1 MPFGGQRLGLN
12 RIEWLCVALI
22 GIVSG
27 MTLFQS
33 LASAQVATGDST
45 VNPAQEPRWW
55 GYDPKAASVPFPYIY
70 EPTNSWVYPEIDR
83 QIALGNLSELAFLSR
98 PLPRS
103 LIAARVAEALA
114 SGRRSTGLD
123 RLARELAWEGRMMGL
138 GFAYRDSRPMITIGP
153 PESQVKLNGA
163 LGAGGAFTLD
173 APPDFNEKTFASIR
187 GLYWHPS
194 GFSMSG
200 EYMVTQIPNAEAFGD
215 PVVSDTEIQLWVP
228 RASIAWHGSVF
239 EVWLGRENQRW
250 GPGRS
255 GGLLLGG
262 GTDPYTQLSARVH
275 AGTFA
280 TLSAVHGWLSQA
292 RGQYMAFHRVELNLG
307 KGLRFGVGEGVR
319 YDGQAPEPLY
329 VLNLMPYAVVER
341 ILTAES
347 NASAAERDSLT
358 RSNYIADVDLYWR
371 FASGWAAYGELMVD
385 DLKPSGDG
393 PTRLAYQLGFTRAH
407 EGWTL
412 QTEYTQV
419 YNYTYQVFYNRN
431 FVHRGEVLGYP
442 LGADVGNLNLWADLE
457 LNLAWSVGA
466 SAHHTRTGEGN
477 GAGAWCNPEQATDN
491 PFGTNCQ
498 TFGEASGSQF
508 AGIVERSVGF
518 TGSVTLAPRDN
529 VRFEGQAGV
538 DFVQNADHVDGAS
551 RTRPLGRVL
560 ATWRW

>member
-1 MPFGGQRLGLN
+1 MTFGGQRLWSNGLGV
-12 RIEWLCVALI
+12 LLF

-33 LASAQVATGDST
+33 FANAEPAPGDST

-55 GYDPKAASVPFPYIY
+55 GYDSPPASVPFPYVY
-70 EPTNSWVYPEIDR
+70 EPTNSWVYTEIDR
-83 QIALGNLSELAFLSR
+83 QIALGNLSELMFLTR

-114 SGRRSTGLD
+114 SGKQSTGLD
-123 RLARELAWEGRMMGL
+123 RLAREFAWEGRMMGL
-138 GFAYRDSRPMITIGP
+138 GFPYQDSRPMITIGP
-153 PESQVKLNGA
+153 PSSQVKLNGVV
-163 LGAGGAFTLD
+163 GAGGTFALD
-173 APPDFNEKTFASIR
+173 APPDFNEQSFASIR

-200 EYMVTQIPNAEAFGD
+200 EYMLTQIHNAEQFGD
-215 PVVSDTEIQLWVP
+215 PLVSDTEIQFWVP
-228 RASIAWHGSVF
+228 RASIAWHGSIF

-275 AGTFA
+275 LGRFA
-280 TLSAVHGWLSQA
+280 TLNAMHGWLSQA
-292 RGQYMAFHRVELNLG
+292 RGQYMAFHRVEFNPG
-307 KGLRFGVGEGVR
+307 KGIRIGVGEGVR
-319 YDGQAPEPLY
+319 YDGQSPEPLY
-329 VLNLMPYAVVER
+329 VLNLIPYAAVER

-347 NASAAERDSLT
+347 NTTGAARDSLI
-358 RSNYIADVDLYWR
+358 RSNYIAAADLYWT
-371 FASGWAAYGELMVD
+371 FAPGWAGYGELMVD
-385 DLKPSGDG
+385 DVKPSGDG

-412 QTEYTQV
+412 QAEYTRV

-431 FVHRGEVLGYP
+431 FIHRGEVLGYP

-457 LNLAWSVGA
+457 LNLAWSVGV
-466 SAHHTRTGEGN
+466 SAHHTRRGEGN
-477 GAGAWCNPEQATDN
+477 GGGAWCNPEQATDN

-508 AGIVERSVGF
+508 AGIIERSMGVA
-518 TGSVTLAPRDN
+518 GSMTFAPRDN
-529 VRFEGQAGV
+529 VRFEAEAGV
-538 DFVQNADHVDGAS
+538 DFVDNADHVEGES